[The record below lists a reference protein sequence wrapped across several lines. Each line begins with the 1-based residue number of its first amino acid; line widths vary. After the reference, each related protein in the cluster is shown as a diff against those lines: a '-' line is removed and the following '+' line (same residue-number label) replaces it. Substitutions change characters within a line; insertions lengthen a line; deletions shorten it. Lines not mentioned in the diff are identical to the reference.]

1 MSLGQWW
8 ELEDRGAQHCRLMR
22 APPPWP
28 FGRLEGHD
36 VEDVHRQ
43 AAYVCPR
50 QVKPLSTTAPAA
62 LFLGSRESRNAAGC
76 NTDEHLDEYDEH
88 LDEDDAKRHRRARRH
103 WPLAP

>member
-1 MSLGQWW
+1 MVGTGGPRSAALQAHARSAT
-8 ELEDRGAQHCRLMR
+8 LA
-22 APPPWP
+22 
-28 FGRLEGHD
+28 FGRPEGHD

-50 QVKPLSTTAPAA
+50 QVKPSSTTAPAA